1 MATDKT
7 VKTIFPVLG
16 MSCAAC
22 AARVEKV
29 LAHQPGVYAARI
41 NYAAANA
48 AVEYDPAR
56 TAPGSLREAVRAAG
70 YDLVTGTGADAA
82 AQAELA
88 QAEHLRQ
95 LKSRTLWAMLLALP
109 VMAIAM
115 FFEAMPYAVPAMWLL
130 STPVVFWLGRG
141 FHIRAWRQLRHGTA
155 NMDTLVA
162 VSTGTAYLFSVF
174 NMLFPGFWLARGI
187 EPHVYFEAA
196 SMIVAFILLGRLLEE
211 RAKGDT
217 AAAIRKLMGL
227 QPETVTLA
235 DAQGRQR
242 TVPLAQV
249 QAGDTVVVKPGERIA
264 VDGTVAEG
272 SSYVDESMLSG
283 EPAAVRKAAGAKVY
297 AGTINQKGSFL
308 FRAERVGAETRLA
321 HIVRMVQ
328 EAQGSKAPVQ
338 KLVDRIAAVFVP
350 AVIAVALIAFVLWAV
365 LGGDDGFT
373 HGLLAFVT
381 VLIVACPCALGLATP
396 TAIMVGIG
404 KGAGAG
410 ILIKDAESLETA
422 KSIGTV
428 VLDKTGT
435 LTEGK
440 PIVTDLLWTGD
451 EQRLGRVF
459 YSMESRSEH
468 PLAEALAERLKGE
481 GIPISDFENLPGRGV
496 KGGAAGRTYLAGN
509 RLLLEENGIAAPS
522 HLLREADRLAAAAKT
537 VVWFAEG
544 GEAVGIAAIAD
555 RIRPGAA
562 QAVAELRAMGLDVR
576 LLTGDNEATA
586 RAIAAEA
593 GITACEAG
601 VLPDGKAA
609 YIRRLQAEGH
619 RVAMVGDGINDS
631 AALAQADLSI
641 AMGQGSDIAM
651 DVAKITIMTPDLGKI
666 ADAIRLS
673 AATVRTIRQNLFWAF
688 IYNLIGVPVAAGVL
702 FPLNGFL
709 LNPMLAGAAM
719 ALSSVSV
726 VANSLRLKAKGGRAR
741 KNDGREPIPINNMEK
756 TMEKKYR
763 IEGMMCGHCRMHV
776 EKALNGIDGVRATVE
791 LEPPVATVEFS
802 GGEKPLAELQRTLD
816 GAGEYKITE
825 V

>member
-56 TAPGSLREAVRAAG
+56 TAPGSLREAVHAAG

-115 FFEAMPYAVPAMWLL
+115 FFETMPYAVPAMWLL

-308 FRAERVGAETRLA
+308 FRAERVGAETLLA

-381 VLIVACPCALGLATP
+381 VLATP

-496 KGGAAGRTYLAGN
+496 KGVAAGRTYLAGN

-544 GEAVGIAAIAD
+544 DEAVGIAAIAD

-609 YIRRLQAEGH
+609 YIRRLQAEGR

-802 GGEKPLAELQRTLD
+802 GGEKPLAELQRALD
-816 GAGEYKITE
+816 GTGEYKITE
-825 V
+825 A